1 MAWMV
6 IRHRN
11 EQTALAKEK
20 TYPFLRSSQ
29 WSSET
34 SSTKKR
40 VRVLMV
46 EKWMNLLGWKG
57 ARLDEMAAEER
68 LVGGDVVAME
78 AETPLP
84 PSYATYRSGRSR

>member
-1 MAWMV
+1 
-6 IRHRN
+6 
-11 EQTALAKEK
+11 
-20 TYPFLRSSQ
+20 
-29 WSSET
+29 
-34 SSTKKR
+34 
-40 VRVLMV
+40 MV